1 MPAVGSQK
9 TNETIILL
17 PEWALYFCADVHD
30 GDDDEGDDF
39 LRENANDNLLK
50 MRVTVHYSGMMMI
63 TMVIVDKAM
72 TALVKMTTMMTLVIH
87 KRLNG

>member
-17 PEWALYFCADVHD
+17 PEWALYFCADVHG

-50 MRVTVHYSGMMMI
+50 MRVTVQE
-63 TMVIVDKAM
+63 
-72 TALVKMTTMMTLVIH
+72 
-87 KRLNG
+87 

>member
-17 PEWALYFCADVHD
+17 PEWALYFCANVHD

-39 LRENANDNLLK
+39 LRENANDNL
-50 MRVTVHYSGMMMI
+50 R
-63 TMVIVDKAM
+63 
-72 TALVKMTTMMTLVIH
+72 
-87 KRLNG
+87 KRG